1 MEYTNFDLII
11 NNKNKNIFGYKYKN
25 DIDNNIKEHFTKC
38 FKDWKGVSDMD
49 ILKLK
54 EYVAK
59 LTDNNIDIYGYTTK
73 DCIVLNNNN
82 KNVHYYINF
91 NNDKIDLW
99 YFNGT
104 YYDNIIDDDF
114 DILLMMLSY

>member
-11 NNKNKNIFGYKYKN
+11 NNKNKNIFGYRYKN

-38 FKDWKGVSDMD
+38 FEDWKGVSNMD
-49 ILKLK
+49 ILILK
-54 EYVAK
+54 DYVAK

-73 DCIVLNNNN
+73 DCIVLKNNN

-99 YFNGT
+99 YFNGN
-104 YYDNIIDDDF
+104 YDSIIDDDF

>member
-1 MEYTNFDLII
+1 MDYTNFDLVI
-11 NNKNKNIFGYKYKN
+11 NNKNKNIYGYKYKN

-38 FKDWKGVSDMD
+38 FQDWKGVSDND
-49 ILKLK
+49 ILTLK

-82 KNVHYYINF
+82 QNTHYYINF
-91 NNDKIDLW
+91 NNNKIDLW

-104 YYDNIIDDDF
+104 YQHGMINDDF
-114 DILLMMLSY
+114 DVLLMILSY